1 MLRIN
6 ICDDREEHLQT
17 INAAAE
23 NYLQK
28 RNMDAHICLFTNAM
42 DYLDHISGKGGSEI
56 ALLDICMPG
65 INGMDIAKEI
75 RKRAD
80 QTEIIFLTTSSEYAV
95 DAFHL
100 KAAHYLVKPFTQI
113 QFEEA
118 MDRAMEHFSQ
128 EERAIAVK
136 SEGGEMYSLKLDE
149 IQYIESFS
157 HDQNVYLQTGEI
169 LKLHLSLSG
178 IFDEISTI
186 SPNQFI
192 MPYKGYVVNL
202 KSIMRIESRRIILR
216 SGVEIPLPRGAFR
229 EVKAR
234 FFDYMFNQNI

>member
-17 INAAAE
+17 INAAQRKIICKKGIWMPIFVC
-23 NYLQK
+23 LQM
-28 RNMDAHICLFTNAM
+28 RWI
-42 DYLDHISGKGGSEI
+42 
-56 ALLDICMPG
+56 
-65 INGMDIAKEI
+65 I
-75 RKRAD
+75 RTIFPVKAGRKLHCWIFACRESMEWILRRKFEKRAD

-136 SEGGEMYSLKLDE
+136 SEGGEMYSLKLMK
-149 IQYIESFS
+149 FS
-157 HDQNVYLQTGEI
+157 I
-169 LKLHLSLSG
+169 LK
-178 IFDEISTI
+178 
-186 SPNQFI
+186 
-192 MPYKGYVVNL
+192 
-202 KSIMRIESRRIILR
+202 
-216 SGVEIPLPRGAFR
+216 AFHMIR
-229 EVKAR
+229 MCICKRVK
-234 FFDYMFNQNI
+234 Y